1 MPKAQALEVAM
12 KTKTQL
18 NGRHWETGS
27 IHNALALQGVKAPHT
42 GEPYSE
48 VLLLGVSGGI
58 AFGYFTFEYKG
69 YLPHVALLTRNTF
82 NPFQT
87 ILERLGIAQDIQQ
100 TIKAETAEKNLRDA
114 LESGLYPMLWADQFS
129 LPYNCLPADE
139 PMWGMMPI
147 LALETDGKSVT
158 VADRSSQ
165 PLHLSMAELT
175 KARGRV
181 KDDKYRLITLDAPQ
195 TTKLAGAVHKG
206 ICQAISLFTEE
217 PPRGGRQNFGFA
229 AYDKLAELLVN
240 KRNKQSWER
249 FFAPGVRMYHA
260 LAGSPVQ
267 PGAYHWIN
275 TWGSADGADRGL
287 YADFLLEA
295 AQILN
300 KPSLKDAAGKFRE
313 SHALWLAFANSLLP
327 DDVPLLGESKM
338 LIQKKHDLFIDQ
350 GEAALPEIKQ
360 INSQLNEILSQSEK
374 EFPLSNVKAADLR
387 TNVRDILLK
396 ISAVE
401 HRAVDLLQSAIL
413 K

>member
-1 MPKAQALEVAM
+1 MPKVQLLEVAM
-12 KTKTQL
+12 KTKRQL

-27 IHNALALQGVKAPHT
+27 IHNALALQGIKAPHT
-42 GEPYSE
+42 GKPYSE
-48 VLLLGVSGGI
+48 ALLLGVSGGI

-82 NPFQT
+82 NPFPAM
-87 ILERLGIAQDIQQ
+87 LERLGIAQDVQQ
-100 TIKAETAEKNLRDA
+100 TNKAETAEKNLQNT
-114 LESGLYPMLWADQFS
+114 LESGLYPILWADQFS
-129 LPYNCLPADE
+129 LPYNCLPANE

-165 PLHLSMAELT
+165 PLHLSMAEST

-181 KDDKYRLITLDAPQ
+181 KEDKYRLITLDAPQ
-195 TTKLAGAVHKG
+195 TAKLASAVHKG
-206 ICQAISLFTEE
+206 ICQTISLFTEE

-229 AYDKLAELLVN
+229 AYDKLTELLVN

-249 FFAPGVRMYHA
+249 FFAPGIRMYHA

-295 AQILN
+295 AEIL
-300 KPSLKDAAGKFRE
+300 KRPALKEAAQKFRE
-313 SHALWLAFANSLLP
+313 SHKLWLAFGDALLP
-327 DDVPLLGESKM
+327 DDVPLLGESKK
-338 LIQKKHDLFIDQ
+338 LIQKKHDLFIEK
-350 GEAALPEIKQ
+350 GESVLPEIKQ
-360 INSQLNEILSQSEK
+360 INTKLNDLLGQSK
-374 EFPLSNVKAADLR
+374 NDFPLSNTQAAELR
-387 TNVRDILLK
+387 ANLRELLLQ
-396 ISAVE
+396 IQTAE
-401 HRAVDLLQSAIL
+401 QQAVDLLQRAIL
-413 K
+413 

>member
-1 MPKAQALEVAM
+1 MPEVHTLEVAM

-27 IHNALALQGVKAPHT
+27 IHNALALQGIKAPHT

-48 VLLLGVSGGI
+48 ALLLGVSGGI

-69 YLPHVALLTRNTF
+69 YLSHVALLTRNTF

-87 ILERLGIAQDIQQ
+87 ILERLGVAQDIQQ
-100 TIKAETAEKNLRDA
+100 TNKAEIAEKNLKNT
-114 LESGLYPMLWADQFS
+114 LESGLYPILWADQFS
-129 LPYNCLPADE
+129 LPYNCLPPDE

-147 LALETDGKSVT
+147 LALETDGKTAT

-165 PLHLSMAELT
+165 PFHLSMAELT

-195 TTKLAGAVHKG
+195 TTKLASAVHKG

-249 FFAPGVRMYHA
+249 FFPPGIRMYHA

-267 PGAYHWIN
+267 PGAYHWVN

-295 AQILN
+295 AQILK
-300 KPSLKDAAGKFRE
+300 KPALKEAAEKFRE
-313 SHALWLAFANSLLP
+313 SHKLWLAFAETLLP
-327 DDVPLLGESKM
+327 DDIPLLGESKK
-338 LIQKKHDLFIDQ
+338 LVQRKHDLFIHT
-350 GEAALPEIKQ
+350 GEAALSEIKQ
-360 INSQLNEILSQSEK
+360 INFRLNEILSQSEK
-374 EFPLSNVKAADLR
+374 DFPFSNVQAEEFRANL
-387 TNVRDILLK
+387 RDILLR

-401 HRAVDLLQSAIL
+401 RQAIDLLQSAIL